1 MLFGIYDHA
10 GHANDEKSGSRMS
23 DIDLQKLPRHIA
35 VIMDG
40 NGRWARQHAMGR
52 ISGHKKGAEAVRRT
66 VRTCREI
73 GIQVLTLYAFSTE
86 NWLRPQH
93 EVKALMRL
101 LEEYLRSE
109 LPELLETG
117 IRLTTIGDIEALK
130 EPIKSALQETMTK
143 TAHNQDMTLNLALS
157 YGGRDEIIA
166 AFKKMV
172 LDIQAGNLSL
182 QGISKDIFPDYL
194 YTAGLPDPD
203 LLIRTSGEYRISNFL
218 LWQSAYT
225 EFYFTDVLWPD
236 FDRDELFKAIAEYQ
250 RRERRFGLTSDQ
262 VHGGQRT

>member
-1 MLFGIYDHA
+1 M
-10 GHANDEKSGSRMS
+10 N

-40 NGRWARQHAMGR
+40 NGRWARNHSMGR
-52 ISGHKKGAEAVRRT
+52 ISGHKKGAEAVRIT
-66 VRTCREI
+66 VKTCREI
-73 GIQVLTLYAFSTE
+73 GIKVLTLYAFSTE
-86 NWLRPQH
+86 NWLRPDN
-93 EVKALMRL
+93 EVQALMRL

-109 LPELLETG
+109 LMEMLETG
-117 IRLTTIGDIEALK
+117 IRLTTIGDTEALK
-130 EPIKSALQETMTK
+130 EPIKSILREAIAK
-143 TAHNQDMTLNLALS
+143 TSHGREMTLNLALS

-166 AFKKMV
+166 AIHKM
-172 LDIQAGNLSL
+172 IQDVHSGKLPLKS
-182 QGISKDIFPDYL
+182 ISKDVFPDYL

-236 FDRDELFKAIAEYQ
+236 FNQDELFKAIAEFQ

-262 VHGGQRT
+262 VQEGQRT

>member
-1 MLFGIYDHA
+1 M
-10 GHANDEKSGSRMS
+10 N

-40 NGRWARQHAMGR
+40 NGRWARKHAMGR
-52 ISGHKKGAEAVRRT
+52 ISGHKKGAEAVRIT
-66 VRTCREI
+66 VKTCREI
-73 GIQVLTLYAFSTE
+73 GVKVLTLYAFSTE
-86 NWLRPQH
+86 NWLRPDN
-93 EVKALMRL
+93 EVQALMRL

-109 LPELLETG
+109 LMEMLETG
-117 IRLTTIGDIEALK
+117 IRLTTIGDTEALK
-130 EPIKSALQETMTK
+130 EPIKSILREAIAK
-143 TAHNQDMTLNLALS
+143 TSHGREMTLNLALS

-166 AFKKMV
+166 AIHKM
-172 LDIQAGNLSL
+172 IQDVHSGKLPLKS
-182 QGISKDIFPDYL
+182 ISKDVFPDYL

-236 FDRDELFKAIAEYQ
+236 FNQDELFKAIAEFQ

-262 VHGGQRT
+262 VQKGQRT